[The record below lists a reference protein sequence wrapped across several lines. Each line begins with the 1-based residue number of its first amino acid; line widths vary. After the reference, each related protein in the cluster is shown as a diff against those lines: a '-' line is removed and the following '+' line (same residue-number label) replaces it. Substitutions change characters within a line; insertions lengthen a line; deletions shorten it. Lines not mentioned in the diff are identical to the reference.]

1 MCTHT
6 HYVKDGVFF
15 FILHIKDKPYI
26 YSWMW
31 VSWSVSLPW
40 SLYCSLLIAL

>member
-6 HYVKDGVFF
+6 LCKRWCFF